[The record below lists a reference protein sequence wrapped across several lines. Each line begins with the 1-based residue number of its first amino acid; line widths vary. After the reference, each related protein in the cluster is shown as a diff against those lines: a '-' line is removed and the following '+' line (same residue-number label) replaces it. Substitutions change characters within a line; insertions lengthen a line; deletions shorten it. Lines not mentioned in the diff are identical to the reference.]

1 MVINHKIYRKN
12 FRCDFMAKKI
22 YEVELNF
29 PKDMDKLE
37 KKMSEV
43 LADIVYKKFGPEGS
57 MSIAEGLEKR
67 LD

>member
-1 MVINHKIYRKN
+1 
-12 FRCDFMAKKI
+12 MAKKI

-37 KKMSEV
+37 SKLSEV
-43 LADIVYKKFGPEGS
+43 LADIVYKRLGPEGS
-57 MSIAEGLEKR
+57 MRIVEELEKR

>member
-1 MVINHKIYRKN
+1 
-12 FRCDFMAKKI
+12 MAKKI

-37 KKMSEV
+37 KQMANT

-57 MSIAEGLEKR
+57 MRIVKGLEKR
-67 LD
+67 LTNDVE

>member
-1 MVINHKIYRKN
+1 
-12 FRCDFMAKKI
+12 MAKKI

-29 PKDMDKLE
+29 PKDMDELE

-43 LADIVYKKFGPEGS
+43 LADVVYKKFGQEGS
-57 MSIAEGLEKR
+57 MRIVEGLEKN